1 MVTESGRSHE
11 EASSNPR
18 PYSCLENSMDRGAW
32 WAIVR
37 GITKQLDIIERM
49 SLGVKV
55 EDGKGKTKTG
65 EKKSRER
72 LSEAGR
78 LNHLHLM
85 LFSTNICSQAP
96 AGFKSIDSN
105 FERRSTVGK
114 MLSNSTA
121 CYKEIVC
128 ERKSPSTWQ
137 TSFKKLPQLPR
148 PSATTTPISQQPST
162 LREDSLPIESL

>member
-1 MVTESGRSHE
+1 
-11 EASSNPR
+11 
-18 PYSCLENSMDRGAW
+18 MDRGAW
-32 WAIVR
+32 WAIVH
-37 GITKQLDIIERM
+37 GVTKELDIIERV

-55 EDGKGKTKTG
+55 GDGKGKTKTG

-85 LFSTNICSQAP
+85 VFSTNICSQAT

-105 FERRSTVGK
+105 FERSSTVGK

-128 ERKSPSTWQ
+128 ERKSPPTWQ
-137 TSFKKLPQLPR
+137 TSFLSYFKKLPQLPR